1 MQKYFLNTY
10 LLVTFC
16 CIALATKAQTI
27 PDSIQKCEDVRK
39 WIKKNFYDN
48 KRRKVQSYAKAR
60 KYMYAYIDNYND
72 TLTCVYG
79 GLKVHHKFGDESTN
93 VDPLNCEHTIAI
105 PREYITDTD
114 FYDIHH
120 LYPVN
125 KRWNSTRKDYPFKDI
140 PDNLTKKWMMND
152 TFIRQIPQSFID
164 SYSEYYNFS
173 FEPREDH
180 KGNVARSIYYYFT
193 VNGII
198 GLFYVSDLET
208 IKRWHEQ
215 DPPDDRERERNN
227 RIEKYQGNRNPYI
240 DHPEWVYRAW
250 YCSPT
255 ITATDE
261 TEERHIEIYPNP
273 VSDNLSIKIDF
284 NKNNQYK
291 ILIYNVLGEM
301 MFSQKEITE
310 SSSVSLDKLPNGMY
324 FIYIYT
330 EGGNLLIK
338 KSSFIKI

>member
-1 MQKYFLNTY
+1 MNKYLRTGFLIA
-10 LLVTFC
+10 FC
-16 CIALATKAQTI
+16 CLTLAAKAQTL

-105 PREYITDTD
+105 SREFIIDTD

-152 TFIRQIPQSFID
+152 TFIRHIPQSLID

-193 VNGII
+193 VNGIL
-198 GLFYVSDLET
+198 GLLYVSDLET
-208 IKRWHEQ
+208 LKRWHEQ
-215 DPPDDRERERNN
+215 DPPDVRERERNN

-261 TEERHIEIYPNP
+261 TEESHIQIYPNP

-301 MFSQKEITE
+301 MFSQKEITD
-310 SSSVSLDKLPNGMY
+310 SSSVSLYNLPKGMY

-330 EGGNLLIK
+330 EGDNLLIK